1 MSDKTEAQ
9 KQLEAE
15 TRKQLTRAFETR
27 WRQLGGPELETEYAF
42 HPERGFKFDYYH
54 RPTQTGIEIEG
65 GTFLEKGGHTTGKG
79 YSKDCHKYNLAQLLG
94 HRVFRFTT
102 DMINGNDPAKHLGP
116 VIEAIKERAL

>member
-1 MSDKTEAQ
+1 MKQDRTRLQ
-9 KQLEAE
+9 KELEAE
-15 TRKQLTRAFETR
+15 AKRDLTRAFETL
-27 WRQLGGPELETEYAF
+27 WQQLGGPELETEYAF

-65 GTFLEKGGHTTGKG
+65 GTFSGGSHTRGKG

-102 DMINGNDPAKHLGP
+102 DMINGNDPAKHLEP